1 MVDSLPGGIDD
12 SASYVYN
19 PLKHKSD
26 ADLMGQ
32 AAAIQEEL
40 QKRQATAKVAADKAR
55 FPITHKRSLYSGKE
69 DNWNEAKDELKLSE
83 EAQRTYAYTGM
94 EVELTCIVGEDGTC
108 RVTHLNEVALLEP
121 VEI

>member
-1 MVDSLPGGIDD
+1 MVDPLPGGIDD
-12 SASYVYN
+12 SAGYVYN

-40 QKRQATAKVAADKAR
+40 QKRQQVAKDAANKAR

-83 EAQRTYAYTGM
+83 ESQRTYAYTGM
-94 EVELTCIVGEDGTC
+94 EVELTCIVEEDGTC
-108 RVTHLNEVALLEP
+108 KVTHVNDVALTSP